1 MDCDAAEKV
10 CTFTATGSNAINIIK
25 GMRDRE
31 ISFCLKKKKML
42 VYKTDLDT

>member
-10 CTFTATGSNAINIIK
+10 CTFTATGSNAVNIIK

-42 VYKTDLDT
+42 VYKTNLDT